1 MARSFWNLCGMR
13 RTVEPVEEVV
23 PEEEEETPIK
33 SEVLPSVGSL
43 PGATIGAHLG
53 QKPFVADFRRK
64 GILSGCEVLDVYSP
78 TWVFVKST
86 IKKRLTELRK
96 KNDTLTL
103 SERKTHIIRGRIAEL
118 EKLLKLPEDDK
129 K

>member
-1 MARSFWNLCGMR
+1 MARSFWEICGLR
-13 RTVEPVEEVV
+13 RPVEDPVEDPV
-23 PEEEEETPIK
+23 T
-33 SEVLPSVGSL
+33 VGAAGGGGIGL
-43 PGATIGAHLG
+43 GEDVTIVGGDAYGAVK
-53 QKPFVADFRRK
+53 QKPFVADFARK

-103 SERKTHIIRGRIAEL
+103 SERKTHIVRGRIAEL
-118 EKLLKLPEDDK
+118 EKLLKLPDADK